1 VTGLRTGLWIDRE
14 TEFPDAAWTLHGTAG
29 LRLPGPED
37 GGAGPDRI
45 GESRGQRSSGDAAA
59 APAAVVIAANPVNHV
74 TVPIPPKALADHV
87 SGCAGVRFRIDPDGT
102 PRDVVALTEYPL
114 GYGFAHT
121 AELAVADF
129 RWPARDDRA
138 WRYLIINMHQNGAS

>member
-1 VTGLRTGLWIDRE
+1 VVLDQTGSASL
-14 TEFPDAAWTLHGTAG
+14 AAN
-29 LRLPGPED
+29 
-37 GGAGPDRI
+37 GAAVMPQPRPRPLL
-45 GESRGQRSSGDAAA
+45 SPCT
-59 APAAVVIAANPVNHV
+59 APAGTGPFEHLANPVNHV

-114 GYGFAHT
+114 GSGFAHT